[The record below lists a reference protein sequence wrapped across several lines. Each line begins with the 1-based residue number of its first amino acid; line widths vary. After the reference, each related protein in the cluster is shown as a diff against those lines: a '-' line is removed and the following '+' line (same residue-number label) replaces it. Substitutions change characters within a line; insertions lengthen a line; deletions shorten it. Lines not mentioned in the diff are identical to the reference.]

1 MDNNIQHLCSELK
14 LYGMQ
19 EEYFRQANNV
29 QSCETSFDNRFL
41 SLLLAEKN
49 LKNSM
54 RVKRLLKQAGL
65 KQNAHIA
72 QIDYQANRNL
82 DKSLFSSLITL
93 NWIPAHQNICLSG
106 ATGIGKTWLA
116 CALGHEACIRG
127 IPTLFKKV
135 SLLSEELMLAKSTGE
150 LSMFLSKLNKFPV
163 LILDDWALDSYSPE
177 IQNLLFELIDERH
190 NTHSTIITS
199 LISMEYWHDA
209 FENKGVADSM
219 LDRLMS
225 NTHRVNLK
233 GNSLRKM
240 S

>member
-14 LYGMQ
+14 LHGMQ
-19 EEYFRQANNV
+19 EEYFRQTNNV
-29 QSCETSFDNRFL
+29 QSYETSFDNRFL

-54 RVKRLLKQAGL
+54 KVKRLLKQAGL

-72 QIDYQANRNL
+72 QIDYHAKRNL

-93 NWIPAHQNICLSG
+93 DWVSAHQNICLSG
-106 ATGIGKTWLA
+106 ATGVGKTWLA

-150 LSMFLSKLNKFPV
+150 LSLFLSKLNKFPV

-199 LISMEYWHDA
+199 LIAMEYWHDA

-240 S
+240 P